1 MNPISIT
8 RETSLKL
15 RNPKV
20 LKQLLLP
27 LLFLPL
33 TLHAKSYDL
42 TLSPCDIGTNCKK
55 CYEVIKLTYTVDVQS
70 KQIFVSGKD
79 INGKEIKETLEKCQI
94 TDMDNWVCDSVQLV
108 TNAKNGVI
116 TITNKP
122 ESSMA
127 RSKKEVCLVKIQD

>member
-1 MNPISIT
+1 
-8 RETSLKL
+8 
-15 RNPKV
+15 V